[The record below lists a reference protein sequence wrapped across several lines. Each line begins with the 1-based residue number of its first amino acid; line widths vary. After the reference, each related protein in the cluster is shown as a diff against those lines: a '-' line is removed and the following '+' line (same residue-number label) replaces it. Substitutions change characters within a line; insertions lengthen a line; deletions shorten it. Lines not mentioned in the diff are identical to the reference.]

1 MTKGDESAV
10 SFQENH
16 LRQTPLRGV
25 SPLPVVGG
33 QSEGAAIE
41 ISFPAQAASLEILRS
56 VIGRASRISGFSY
69 DGIEDFAMAVDEA
82 ATLLIESHPR
92 DLILTLRGMETS
104 ERLEVRVSAQD
115 PTKAMSMAELR
126 DGYRWDVLQALCEE
140 VWWDEI
146 GTAIGLAQSTR

>member
-1 MTKGDESAV
+1 MTTNDESAA
-10 SFQENH
+10 SF
-16 LRQTPLRGV
+16 LRFGRNPLGGV
-25 SPLPVVGG
+25 GALDGG
-33 QSEGAAIE
+33 ESEGVAIE
-41 ISFPAQAASLEILRS
+41 ISFPARATSLEILRS
-56 VIGRASRISGFSY
+56 VIGRASRIAGFSY

-92 DLILTLRGMETS
+92 DLVLTLRGMDPA

-115 PTKAMSMAELR
+115 PTKALSMAELR

-140 VWWDEI
+140 VWWDET